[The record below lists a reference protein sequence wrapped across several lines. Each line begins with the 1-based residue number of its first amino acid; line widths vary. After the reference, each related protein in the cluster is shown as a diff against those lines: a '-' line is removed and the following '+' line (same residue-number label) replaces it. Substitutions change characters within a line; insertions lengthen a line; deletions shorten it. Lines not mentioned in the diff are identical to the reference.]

1 MTIDDSKNNLYFVLI
16 QCNIVT
22 IVTAAIV
29 FKSKLLPNLD
39 KNSHYYQKANK

>member
-22 IVTAAIV
+22 IVTTAIV

-39 KNSHYYQKANK
+39 KKLSLLSKSK